1 MGPVTTGGATAPPVP
16 DSNTSADAALYRKL
30 SWRIVPLLL
39 ICYIIA
45 YLDRINIGYAQL
57 QMKQT
62 LTFSDAVYGLGA
74 GIFFLGYFLFE
85 VPSNM
90 MLEKI
95 GARKTLLRIMLC
107 WGLVAAGMMF
117 VTTPTQFYVMRF
129 LLGVFEAGFFPGM
142 ILYLTFWYPSARRGQ
157 IIATLMCATTLAG
170 VVAGPLSG
178 GIMKY
183 MDGMNGWHGWQ
194 WLFLVQGLP
203 ASVLGIIAFFYL
215 QDTPEKAHW
224 LTAAEKQRLVHNLSH
239 DVKVVEGA
247 SHTGMGQLLR
257 DPKVYALSLVYFLL
271 LGATYTMVFW
281 LPTLIKALGINDM
294 LTIGL
299 YAAIP
304 NAIGVIGMILIGRSS
319 DRMKERRWHFF
330 ACVSLAAIGLFLSTL
345 VQGQLTPTLVVLSI
359 ATVGIASA
367 TPLFFTI
374 ISEYLSKASVAVGI
388 ALISSLGNLG
398 AAVSPSV
405 TGLISART
413 GSPVYSMYLV
423 VGLYVVTGLLL
434 LWVVRA
440 RRAVP
445 TGRVAGAAA

>member
-1 MGPVTTGGATAPPVP
+1 MGPVTSGAAGAALPPA
-16 DSNTSADAALYRKL
+16 ADPAADQALYRKVG
-30 SWRIVPLLL
+30 WRIVPLLVV
-39 ICYIIA
+39 CYIIA

-95 GARKTLLRIMLC
+95 GARKTLLRIMFC

-117 VTTPTQFYVMRF
+117 VATPTQFYVLRF

-142 ILYLTFWYPSARRGQ
+142 ILYLTYWYPSARRGQ

-183 MDGMNGWHGWQ
+183 MDGLNGWHGWQ

-203 ASVLGIIAFFYL
+203 ASVLGIVAFLYL
-215 QDTPEKAHW
+215 QDRPQDAHW
-224 LTAAEKQRLVHNLSH
+224 LDAAEKRRLQHHIDH
-239 DVKVVEGA
+239 DVKPVEGA
-247 SHTGMGQLLR
+247 AHTGAGSLLR

-281 LPTLIKALGINDM
+281 LPTLIKALGVNDM
-294 LTIGL
+294 LQIGL

-304 NAIGVIGMILIGRSS
+304 NAIGVVGMILIGRSS
-319 DRMKERRWHFF
+319 DRLRERRWHFF
-330 ACVSLAAIGLFLSTL
+330 GCVALAALSLFATTV
-345 VQGQLTPTLVVLSI
+345 VQGQFAATMVALSAACI
-359 ATVGIASA
+359 GIAAA

-374 ISEYLSKASVAVGI
+374 TTEYLPKATAAVGI
-388 ALISSLGNLG
+388 ALVSSLGNLG

-405 TGLISART
+405 TGLITART
-413 GSPVYSMYLV
+413 GTPVYSMYLV
-423 VGLYVVTGLLL
+423 VGLYVLAGLLL
-434 LWVVRA
+434 LLLVRA
-440 RRAVP
+440 NR
-445 TGRVAGAAA
+445 GAAQARLAPA